1 MPRSLSSEFVQY
13 EMDTA
18 RVVMVAIPTF
28 GTVSYAWHQH
38 MMQLQNPMNRSVAH
52 YAIGGQEVGD
62 ARNLLVDY
70 ALKFQHSNGWTASHV
85 FFVDDDT
92 LIPSNA
98 LLKLLAHKRPIVSG
112 LYFTKTDPA
121 QPLMLGGDQGGVIDR
136 WAPNSV
142 VECRVHGMGC
152 TLIEIGVFKALIE
165 QQLVEQGLYYEEG
178 QPKDIWRFFA
188 TTRDAQRET
197 EDGMPTLYN
206 ETEDAY
212 FLKRAA
218 KLGYQP
224 AVDTSIL
231 CWHWDNVKKQAYPL
245 PQWIQHR
252 SGQPVDWS
260 MYAMSEAVSA

>member
-1 MPRSLSSEFVQY
+1 MSSEFVQY
-13 EMDTA
+13 EMDPA
-18 RVVMVAIPTF
+18 RVVIVAIPTF

-70 ALKFQHSNGWTASHV
+70 ALHFRHSNGWTASHV

-92 LIPSNA
+92 LIPPNA
-98 LLKLLAHKRPIVSG
+98 LLKLLAHKKPIVGG
-112 LYFTKTDPA
+112 LYFSKTDPA

-136 WAPNSV
+136 WVPGSTV
-142 VECRVHGMGC
+142 PCRVHGMGC
-152 TLIEIGVFKALIE
+152 TLIEMGVFRTLIE
-165 QQLVEQGLYYEEG
+165 QKLVETGVYYEDTGPREVH
-178 QPKDIWRFFA
+178 RFFA
-188 TTRDAQRET
+188 TTRDRQLVS
-197 EDGMPTLYN
+197 EDGMPTLFN

-218 KLGYQP
+218 QAGYQP
-224 AVDTSIL
+224 CVDTSVL
-231 CWHWDNVKKQAYPL
+231 CWHWDNGAKVAYPL

-252 SGQPVDWS
+252 SGQAVDWS
-260 MYAMSEAVSA
+260 MYALPEAVSA